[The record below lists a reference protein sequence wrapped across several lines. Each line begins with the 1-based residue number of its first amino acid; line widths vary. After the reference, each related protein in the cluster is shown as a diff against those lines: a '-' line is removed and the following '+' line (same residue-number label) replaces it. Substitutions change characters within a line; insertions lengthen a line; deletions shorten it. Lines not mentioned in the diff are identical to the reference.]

1 MTTGETL
8 QQKVAA
14 LDSRWSGLQDDL
26 SLKDVSDN
34 LGEVDT
40 TLATLP
46 VALQEARARGYA
58 FRAFLERKLQV
69 LQDQW
74 AKTRAQVLSG
84 IADKS
89 RGLHMEAMK
98 VDSLLGQLRA
108 VANVPSGAGMLPQVD
123 GALTALE
130 RKVAAEKG
138 ALSGMFDDLRNNVSQ
153 TKAQLDEITFTLE
166 QVAQASFRL
175 LAGEDIVL
183 VVKAQWDKDG
193 KDDPQGMLFLTDG
206 RMLFERKEEVA
217 KKKVLFVVTE
227 KEMVQ
232 QLMLEVALGDVE
244 NAKATSRGLMGN
256 EDWLEFTFQ
265 GHAPVRAANFHIW
278 YESKDW
284 QALYGRVKSG
294 EIDQERAKPK
304 DQAAVEAVKAAPT
317 KCTTC
322 GASITAQI
330 VKGMTQITCDYCG
343 TVIRL

>member
-1 MTTGETL
+1 MTTEPTPQEKL
-8 QQKVAA
+8 AA
-14 LDSRWSGLQDDL
+14 IESRWSGLQDDL
-26 SLKDVSDN
+26 SLKDVSDS
-34 LGEVDT
+34 LSEVDS

-46 VALQEARARGYA
+46 VSLQEARARGYA
-58 FRAFLERKLQV
+58 FRAFLERKIQV
-69 LQDQW
+69 LQEQW
-74 AKTRAQVLSG
+74 AKTRPQVVSG
-84 IADKS
+84 IRERS
-89 RGLHMEAMK
+89 GRLRPEAAK
-98 VDSLLGQLRA
+98 VDESLGRLRA
-108 VANVPSGAGMLPQVD
+108 AGLRPMAGMFSQVD
-123 GALTALE
+123 GALSALE
-130 RKVAAEKG
+130 SKVAAEKG
-138 ALSGMFDDLRNNVSQ
+138 ALTGMFDDLRNNVNQ
-153 TKAQLDEITFTLE
+153 TKAQFDEINFTLE

-232 QLMLEVALGDVE
+232 ELVFEVALGDVE

-256 EDWLEFTFQ
+256 EDWLEFTFK
-265 GHAPVRAANFHIW
+265 GRAPVRAANFHIW

-294 EIDQERAKPK
+294 EIDQERARAK

-322 GASITAQI
+322 GAAITAQI

-343 TVIRL
+343 SVIRL